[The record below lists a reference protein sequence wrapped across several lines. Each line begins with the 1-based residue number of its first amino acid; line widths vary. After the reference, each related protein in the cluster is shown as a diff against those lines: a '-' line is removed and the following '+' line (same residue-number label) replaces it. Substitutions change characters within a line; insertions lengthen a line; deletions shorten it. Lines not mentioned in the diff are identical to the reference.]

1 MTFPYSVG
9 ASTVLFPGRPT
20 PEAVFDQVHR
30 YRPSLF
36 FAVPTLY
43 AALLAAA
50 DDHSNWNLESVR
62 LCISAAEALPA
73 EVFRQWYGR
82 FGVEILDGIGST
94 ELLHIFIS
102 NQPAQIK
109 PGSTGMVVPG
119 YEAKIVDE
127 SGDLVRQGESGD
139 LLMKGDSAGASYW
152 NKPQATAHTI
162 RGEWLFT
169 GDRYHQ
175 DAEGY
180 YFYDGRSDDMLKVGG
195 NWVSPIEV
203 ENTLIEHPAVLE
215 SAVVAFE
222 DEAGLKKPRAF
233 IVLQKGHRGSTE
245 LEKELQ
251 LFVKSKIARYKYP
264 RVITFV
270 DDLPKTVTGK
280 IQRFR
285 LRNSEQSN

>member
-1 MTFPYSVG
+1 
-9 ASTVLFPGRPT
+9 VLFPGRPT
-20 PEAVFDQVHR
+20 PQAVFEQIHR
-30 YRPSLF
+30 FRPSLF

-43 AALLAAA
+43 AAILAAS
-50 DDHSNWNLESVR
+50 DDEKSWNLEGVR

-73 EVFRQWYGR
+73 EVFRQWHDR

-102 NQPAQIK
+102 NQPGQVR
-109 PGSTGMVVPG
+109 PGSTGVVVPG
-119 YEAKIVDE
+119 YGAKIVSE
-127 SGDLVRQGESGD
+127 SGNAVRQGESGD
-139 LLMKGDSAGASYW
+139 LLMKGDSTGASYW
-152 NKPQATAHTI
+152 NKPEATAHAM

-175 DAEGY
+175 DADGY

-195 NWVSPIEV
+195 YWVSPIEV

-215 SAVVAFE
+215 SAVVALE
-222 DEAGLKKPRAF
+222 DKAGLTKPRAF
-233 IVLQKGHRGSTE
+233 IVLQKGHRGSPE

-251 LFVKSKIARYKYP
+251 DFVKSRIAPYKYP

-270 DDLPKTVTGK
+270 EDLPKTVTGK

-285 LRNSEQSN
+285 LRDKEPSS